1 MKIAHLL
8 QKLALRAVIAGA
20 LMVCVVG
27 VRGCG
32 PTKPGRQHPPINN
45 GTDASYRAPGTMED
59 GQWQMADGKAAASAG
74 RRA

>member
-1 MKIAHLL
+1 MMITHVLKE
-8 QKLALRAVIAGA
+8 LALRAVFASA

-32 PTKPGRQHPPINN
+32 PEKPGRQHPPINN

-59 GQWQMADGKAAASAG
+59 CQWQMADGKAAASAG